1 MKNSREVIDPAISDI
16 PLTSA
21 DLGTLAVAEFSIYF
35 QDLPKFEPTEP
46 MERPILDTHVGTW
59 VEENNQKF
67 GHALMWRTRAQ
78 EKKPDL
84 FQVDGTLIKTIRDQ
98 DDLRTLG
105 QPKRFQVFSN
115 VSTPVM
121 GERLSHDLDD
131 EELKMVQHIVRKNQ
145 KYKRETNV
153 PVDKFVIAALIES
166 IDRPT
171 VRRHRKPRAR

>member
-1 MKNSREVIDPAISDI
+1 MKNNREVIDSPINDI

-35 QDLPKFEPTEP
+35 QDLPKFEPTVP
-46 MERPILDTHVGTW
+46 LKRPVLDTHVGTW
-59 VEENNQKF
+59 VEENNLKF

-78 EKKPDL
+78 DKKPDL
-84 FQVDGTLIKTIRDQ
+84 FQVDGTLIKTVRDE
-98 DDLRTLG
+98 DDLRTVG
-105 QPKRFQVFSN
+105 RAKKFQVFSN

-131 EELKMVQHIVRKNQ
+131 EELKLIQHIVRKNQ

-166 IDRPT
+166 IDRPLP
-171 VRRHRKPRAR
+171 RSRRKPRTR